1 MGLCCVSFYTKG
13 RWVLRGTGVPKVR
26 QRRAEEGAWQNGG
39 MVSKGK
45 PSPRRAVKPLSDAQV
60 RKLAAEYALVDPTRP
75 FPIGRMEPNQRE
87 IDELNPKITHRLVE
101 GAAKVLRASCKVR
114 AWGLENVPVEGAYI
128 TCATHVTQ
136 FDVFVPMVAMFQMG
150 RRPRY
155 MAKAEMGKW
164 PVIGKWFRAVGMQP
178 VPRRSGKAREI
189 EEASVQILTSNH
201 ALTIW
206 PEGTV
211 TRDPKK
217 WPMSM
222 KNGAGFIALEA
233 SRRVG
238 HQIPLFCAVTWGA
251 ASINHWWPWPRKNVV
266 MCYDTQLDYSD
277 LLANMDSWGDDPP
290 TELANELVRRV
301 RVRMKEVM
309 ANIRGTAAPDTFYD
323 YRIEKEVPEVPPFS
337 DPHEIDRRAEEA
349 EVRVGESVES
359 ADSASSHAR

>member
-1 MGLCCVSFYTKG
+1 M
-13 RWVLRGTGVPKVR
+13 PKVR

-206 PEGTV
+206 PE
-211 TRDPKK
+211 
-217 WPMSM
+217 
-222 KNGAGFIALEA
+222 
-233 SRRVG
+233 
-238 HQIPLFCAVTWGA
+238 
-251 ASINHWWPWPRKNVV
+251 
-266 MCYDTQLDYSD
+266 
-277 LLANMDSWGDDPP
+277 
-290 TELANELVRRV
+290 
-301 RVRMKEVM
+301 
-309 ANIRGTAAPDTFYD
+309 
-323 YRIEKEVPEVPPFS
+323 
-337 DPHEIDRRAEEA
+337 
-349 EVRVGESVES
+349 
-359 ADSASSHAR
+359 